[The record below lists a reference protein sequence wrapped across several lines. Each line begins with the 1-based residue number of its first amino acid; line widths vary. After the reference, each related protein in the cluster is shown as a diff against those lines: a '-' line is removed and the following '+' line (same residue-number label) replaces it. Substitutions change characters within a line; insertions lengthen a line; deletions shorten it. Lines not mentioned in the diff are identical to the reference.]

1 MNPIRRF
8 FGKLF
13 DQDSDQQS
21 ATSPSPSSPAP
32 AERVWDES
40 SRKDL
45 QDWIRNDI
53 RGEVRLRSRDND
65 DILEKC
71 FEAYIQDECPEEEW
85 EIFQQIAKV
94 ELQKALEEYE
104 RDQETWP
111 EETDCDRLDQVEKE
125 LRDKGIL
132 LWQVSPCCNSCSASE
147 LPDRID
153 EIDERFPGFRGVV
166 RGYAF
171 FHDQSMPDEL
181 ADSTEISVY
190 MSYGWFLPEDSD
202 DVSDDEYEKHALGIA
217 KEVCDCL
224 KEHGFT
230 VDWDGS
236 MSRKIGINLNW
247 RRRTML
253 Q

>member
-181 ADSTEISVY
+181 ADSTAA
-190 MSYGWFLPEDSD
+190 
-202 DVSDDEYEKHALGIA
+202 ALGA
-217 KEVCDCL
+217 L
-224 KEHGFT
+224 A
-230 VDWDGS
+230 
-236 MSRKIGINLNW
+236 R
-247 RRRTML
+247 
-253 Q
+253 